1 MSTMTHF
8 LFRTLIIS
16 LMLLVSGICQA
27 QSLLYSWQSP
37 NGIVE
42 EQGGKLEHFNQNG
55 HDLRNIKCGD
65 YYTFVLNGDHIYI
78 NADYNVDE
86 CSYMK
91 LTLNEDHVFHAGDEI
106 EITAMRNN
114 VADRPASIY
123 FLFHTTTGE
132 TEIDVPLIDTH
143 VWNNLGQG
151 KDDTFS
157 GDIGGNAKQ
166 NVVSL
171 AATSATT
178 TSFYPSTY
186 TFIVPKEADG
196 AKYVRL
202 TRYETGNMLF
212 LSHFIVR
219 RPTPSAISVPSTES
233 FPTQKVRKYIRGG
246 KLMISS
252 DNKLYEANGV
262 KCASYTQEAT
272 NT

>member
-1 MSTMTHF
+1 MTIVHTKYPLYQAFVLLMMLFST
-8 LFRTLIIS
+8 
-16 LMLLVSGICQA
+16 VSSKA

-37 NGIVE
+37 NGTVE

-78 NADYNVDE
+78 NAGYNVDE

-91 LTLNEDHVFHAGDEI
+91 LTLGGDNVFHAGDEI

-123 FLFHTTTGE
+123 FLFHATKGG
-132 TEIDVPLIDTH
+132 TEMDVPLIDTH

-157 GDIGGNAKQ
+157 GGIGGNAKQ
-166 NVVSL
+166 NVTAL

-178 TSFYPSTY
+178 TSFTPSTY
-186 TFIVPKEADG
+186 TFVVPKEADG

-202 TRYETGNMLF
+202 TRYETGNMIY
-212 LSHFIVR
+212 LSSFIVR
-219 RPTPSAISVPSTES
+219 RPTPSAISAPNAEAVPAH
-233 FPTQKVRKYIRGG
+233 KVRKYMSGG
-246 KLMISS
+246 KVVISH
-252 DNKLYEANGV
+252 DGKQYDANGFSI
-262 KCASYTQEAT
+262 CPLFH
-272 NT
+272 